1 MSDASSSTAH
11 SSLIMVVVTATAA
24 AVAVGLAVIQT
35 DWAGRKLL
43 TPTRLIEKRFQ
54 SYIYAWNQAMEL
66 YKLKLEY
73 FRSFGRNN
81 HSDQVIPVSR
91 IIETDDEMQQFVQE
105 IIAMEKSS
113 QAKYQYRIAKIDT
126 SNQLNNN
133 GNEHSL
139 YCFAHRH
146 DEDDVTT
153 TTETELIQMDT
164 LSKFGMQL
172 ADQFEKI
179 ISTVTFCFL
188 YDVAAG
194 EASTLCTGLLQSAC
208 KENVR
213 IIPNPTWLI
222 QLGILAQQ
230 RVYAT
235 SKIQKMIFA
244 LCRWEAAAVVS
255 STGGRNT
262 DINTIVVTIPMAM
275 TPTLLPLL
283 HDIFPDDRHVFA
295 YTGCVQTCGYASVR
309 RNTFHKTHIP
319 QTLELAIQWDNPV
332 AYTTPIQKWNSVH
345 TMPPFPSAL
354 AALPVDI
361 AGTVECWT
369 AAVDM
374 YLVRKEALPATAFL
388 PYVCKIDYL
397 LSATA
402 SSDKAAEIWPG
413 TPQYW
418 AVRSLL
424 QYMTGHKS
432 RELSSETM
440 DAAIAYLRDY
450 RRSSDDGSS
459 LLHHP
464 YAKEI
469 ENVVFHHKLILI
481 ANKILLDTVAPTE
494 HWTLKQAMKR
504 GCACCMPEE
513 DDEEEER
520 IKANKYV
527 DGKNTFAFDPTAF
540 TKAAKQS
547 NYTDG
552 KSGFAF
558 DPTKF

>member
-1 MSDASSSTAH
+1 VA
-11 SSLIMVVVTATAA
+11 ITATAA
-24 AVAVGLAVIQT
+24 AVAIGLAVLQT

-43 TPTRLIEKRFQ
+43 TPSRLLEKRFQ

-66 YKLKLEY
+66 FKLKLDF
-73 FRSFGRNN
+73 FRSGKRIRNY
-81 HSDQVIPVSR
+81 QETPVSR
-91 IIETDDEMQQFVQE
+91 IFQTDSEIQEFVKE
-105 IIAMEKSS
+105 VTA
-113 QAKYQYRIAKIDT
+113 AKTDKIQYRIAKIDSST
-126 SNQLNNN
+126 SNQQNNN
-133 GNEHSL
+133 NNNEHSL
-139 YCFAHRH
+139 YCFACHH
-146 DEDDVTT
+146 DDEDDTM
-153 TTETELIQMDT
+153 EKNEYIQIDP
-164 LSKFGMQL
+164 LSKFATQL
-172 ADQFEKI
+172 ADHLERI
-179 ISTVTFCFL
+179 ISTIPFCFL

-194 EASTLCTGLLQSAC
+194 EASALCTGLLQPAC
-208 KENVR
+208 KDHVR

-235 SKIQKMIFA
+235 SKIQKIIYA
-244 LCRWEAAAVVS
+244 LCRWEAMMNPPCTT
-255 STGGRNT
+255 TGGGK
-262 DINTIVVTIPMAM
+262 DIYTIVVTIPTAM
-275 TPTLLPLL
+275 TPVLLPLL

-295 YTGCVQTCGYASVR
+295 YTGCVQTCGYASIR
-309 RNTFHKTHIP
+309 RQAFQKTSIP
-319 QTLELAIQWDNPV
+319 QTLERAIQWDNPV

-354 AALPVDI
+354 AALPVDM
-361 AGTVECWT
+361 AGTVECWM

-374 YLVRKEALPATAFL
+374 YLIRKEQLPATAFL

-397 LSATA
+397 LNGSAST
-402 SSDKAAEIWPG
+402 DAAEILPG

-450 RRSSDDGSS
+450 QRTSSDNSS
-459 LLHHP
+459 LLQHP
-464 YAKEI
+464 YAGQI

-513 DDEEEER
+513 DDEEVE
-520 IKANKYV
+520 IAKANKYV
-527 DGKNTFAFDPTAF
+527 DGKNKFAFDPTAF
-540 TKAAKQS
+540 TSSGKQS

-558 DPTKF
+558 DPTEF